1 MACEH
6 EWELVQ
12 PLDILAV
19 GAHPDDVEI
28 GAAGSL
34 LKAAKAGMRVGI
46 VDLTQ
51 AELSS
56 NGTVQRRREE
66 ADAAARL
73 LGLSLRSN
81 LGLPDRGLE
90 AAREVAHRL
99 LVDLIRQTRPKVVLA
114 PYWQDRHPDH
124 ETASRLVREAAFSA
138 GVHKFQ
144 GDHKLPAYRPERLY
158 YYFINTMA
166 QPSFVVDISDIY
178 QEKMEILRC
187 YQSQFM
193 REEGSVTTPLNNGYL
208 ENVEA
213 RERLFG
219 QQVGVA
225 RAEGFVN
232 PLPMIVQSL
241 V

>member
-1 MACEH
+1 MARAASREA
-6 EWELVQ
+6 VK
-12 PLDILAV
+12 PLDILAF

-34 LKAAKAGMRVGI
+34 LRAAKAGLQVGI
-46 VDLTQ
+46 ADLTE

-56 NGTVQRRREE
+56 NGTVERRREE
-66 ADAAARL
+66 AQAAARL
-73 LGLSLRSN
+73 LGLAFRTN
-81 LGLPDRGLE
+81 FGLPDRGLE
-90 AAREVAHRL
+90 AVREVAHAM

-124 ETASRLVREAAFSA
+124 ESVSRLVREAVFSA

-144 GDHKLPAYRPERLY
+144 GQRQLPAYRPQRLY
-158 YYFINTMA
+158 YYFINTTA
-166 QPSFVVDISDIY
+166 PPSFVVDISDIY
-178 QEKMEILRC
+178 QEKMDVLRC
-187 YQSQFM
+187 YQSQFT
-193 REEGSVTTPLNNGYL
+193 REEGSVATPLNNGYL
-208 ENVEA
+208 EHVEA

-225 RAEGFVN
+225 CAEGFVSAV
-232 PLPMIVQSL
+232 PLTLRSL